1 MAVAYDRR
9 MSEHVLPAS
18 VRVALW
24 ATESFATGSSLLE
37 LPPRALPGIDLVQ
50 GLIAP
55 LTAWRDLGEPAVLVA
70 LPRPGKLG
78 SLPAGTPELAAAAT
92 AAQECVYAPG
102 LGSVLV
108 PTLETYGPDGDQ
120 GWSARWASFD
130 AQPVPVH
137 RVEALDLGQT
147 ELGLRQELVL
157 LTEELSQVGAPPLA
171 AQAGLQG
178 LRRRMSSGHGP
189 WGLPAGLPPRAL
201 RVIDL
206 AGTVLALAD
215 AGLEPGQESFD
226 ASSTGRRSV
235 LLARLRDLATAALAD
250 AANVG
255 ALHLSRQP

>member
-1 MAVAYDRR
+1 

-24 ATESFATGSSLLE
+24 ATAAYADGTTLLE
-37 LPPRALPGIDLVQ
+37 LPLRALPGIDQVQ

-70 LPRPGKLG
+70 LPRPGALG
-78 SLPAGTPELAAAAT
+78 GLPGGRPEMVAAAT
-92 AAQECVYAPG
+92 DAQECVLAPG

-108 PTLETYGPDGDQ
+108 PTLETFGPEGDQ

-130 AQPVPVH
+130 AHPVPVH

-147 ELGLRQELVL
+147 ELSLKQDLAV
-157 LTEELSQVGAPPLA
+157 LTEELTRVGAPPLA
-171 AQAGLQG
+171 AEEGMRTA
-178 LRRRMSSGHGP
+178 RRRMASGHGP
-189 WGLPAGLPPRAL
+189 WGLPEGLPPRVL

-215 AGLEPGQESFD
+215 AGLEPGQDSID
-226 ASSTGRRSV
+226 LSSTSRRTV
-235 LLARLRDLATAALAD
+235 LLARLRELATAALAD
-250 AANVG
+250 ATNVG
-255 ALHLSRQP
+255 ALYLSRGG